1 MFALY
6 QSGGALLGVGE
17 TAAAALD
24 DALLEEAILVNALGA
39 AVDLDQYW
47 DYTRVTIPGLEVSG
61 ELYLR
66 RCTLAL
72 FEAAYDAVPSAL
84 RYYTRTDG
92 YLDLGNGEN
101 ECHPYKRRKNL

>member
-17 TAAAALD
+17 TEDAALD
-24 DALLEEAILVNALGA
+24 DALLEEALLVNAFGEA
-39 AVDLDQYW
+39 IDLDQCD
-47 DYTRVTIPGLEVSG
+47 DYTRITTPGLEVDG

-72 FEAAYDAVPSAL
+72 FEAARDAVPSAL
-84 RYYTRTDG
+84 GYYTRTDG
-92 YLDLGNGEN
+92 YLELEKK
-101 ECHPYKRRKNL
+101 ERRRPYAQNQES